1 MAGLNELEELY
12 DYCYWTNG
20 RFFEVVGRLT
30 PEEFAQPVAGSYG
43 SVRDTLVHMLSAE
56 WGWLERCGG
65 PKRGPALF
73 AADYQSFSA
82 VEDRWRDVEAWVRAF
97 LANLSKEDLGR
108 RITFA
113 IANVPQ
119 RTMPLA
125 DLMRHGALYGIH
137 HRGQVAFLLRALGRI
152 PGNFDFVLYCDNGGP
167 RPRTDY
173 PGIAVE
179 NSLSGAQLGVISRT
193 SC

>member
-125 DLMRHGALYGIH
+125 DLMRHGALYGFITVARSLFSFARSAAFPATSISCSIATTAA
-137 HRGQVAFLLRALGRI
+137 RGRELTI
-152 PGNFDFVLYCDNGGP
+152 P
-167 RPRTDY
+167 
-173 PGIAVE
+173 E
-179 NSLSGAQLGVISRT
+179 
-193 SC
+193 